1 MAFDFSTMHERAGKD
16 ALAVDVVNKQP
27 AWAPKEGFDVIPMW
41 IADMNFATAPAVT
54 DAIRTRL
61 EHPLFGYFDPRDEY
75 YDAIIRWQGVRNGV
89 TGLAPEHIGYENGV
103 LGGLVSALGAV
114 CARGD
119 KVLVHAPTY
128 IGFTHAIEDAG
139 YHIVTSELVPDEQN
153 VLRMDFADMEEKIRA
168 NDIRAMVFCSPHNP
182 SGRVWERA
190 EVEQVMNLA
199 KRLDITVISDEIWS
213 DLTLAGHKHV
223 PTQSVSEDARQR
235 TVALYAP
242 SKTFNL
248 AGLVGSYHIVYNEI
262 LRRRMDAE
270 GAATCYNNMNVL
282 SMYALMGAYGDDG
295 AAWLDEL
302 REVLTRN
309 VHYACDVVND
319 ELEGVSAREPQGTY
333 MLFLDCTEYCEKAS
347 ISLDELLRRGH
358 EVGVLWQDGRP
369 FHGACHIRMNVALPY
384 ERLQEAMRRLKEYVF
399 V

>member
-1 MAFDFSTMHERAGKD
+1 M
-16 ALAVDVVNKQP
+16 
-27 AWAPKEGFDVIPMW
+27 
-41 IADMNFATAPAVT
+41 
-54 DAIRTRL
+54 
-61 EHPLFGYFDPRDEY
+61 
-75 YDAIIRWQGVRNGV
+75 
-89 TGLAPEHIGYENGV
+89 

-153 VLRMDFADMEEKIRA
+153 VLRMDLADMEEKIRT

-282 SMYALMGAYGDDG
+282 SMYALMGTYSDEG

-309 VHYACDVVND
+309 VHYACDVVG

-333 MLFLDCTEYCEKAS
+333 MLFLDCTEYCEKAG

>member
-1 MAFDFSTMHERAGKD
+1 MRPQGRGGQTKAA
-16 ALAVDVVNKQP
+16 
-27 AWAPKEGFDVIPMW
+27 APF
-41 IADMNFATAPAVT
+41 
-54 DAIRTRL
+54 L
-61 EHPLFGYFDPRDEY
+61 LPLVACDGM
-75 YDAIIRWQGVRNGV
+75 QGIWLPFVF
-89 TGLAPEHIGYENGV
+89 
-103 LGGLVSALGAV
+103 GGLSGVSWLHSAFRRASRRNPWHLISLP
-114 CARGD
+114 C
-119 KVLVHAPTY
+119 
-128 IGFTHAIEDAG
+128 
-139 YHIVTSELVPDEQN
+139 TS
-153 VLRMDFADMEEKIRA
+153 
-168 NDIRAMVFCSPHNP
+168 
-182 SGRVWERA
+182 
-190 EVEQVMNLA
+190 
-199 KRLDITVISDEIWS
+199 
-213 DLTLAGHKHV
+213 
-223 PTQSVSEDARQR
+223 
-235 TVALYAP
+235 AP

-282 SMYALMGAYGDDG
+282 SMYALMGAYSDDG

-309 VHYACDVVND
+309 VHHACDVVNG

-333 MLFLDCTEYCEKAS
+333 MLFLDCTEYCEKAG